1 MHESMQNGFYVAI
14 CHGLTPGES
23 CRKKTNLLL
32 EHIQQGNG
40 GKIDKMINEGLLL
53 YRYIYIDW
61 ASHTVIASAESSGF
75 EKII

>member
-40 GKIDKMINEGLLL
+40 GKIDRLTK
-53 YRYIYIDW
+53 
-61 ASHTVIASAESSGF
+61 
-75 EKII
+75 